1 MGLLD
6 SKSRVKP
13 DSGGGMGTVLMIFLV
28 ICFVGTNLLA
38 LHAFSMSRDVANFVM
53 GDRSKVNMVNTELIP
68 KLAEQFK
75 DIQEQ
80 LKASQVVSSR
90 YPWTKLDLLTD
101 YVGFYYHFVWYCN
114 IVYLAS
120 LQAATVHAK
129 GTRRMCNSRL
139 PPGGL
144 AF

>member
-13 DSGGGMGTVLMIFLV
+13 DAGAGMSTVLMIFLV

-53 GDRSKVNMVNTELIP
+53 GDRSKVNMVNTELLP

-80 LKASQVVSSR
+80 LKASQVVSF
-90 YPWTKLDLLTD
+90 YPWTKLDLLT
-101 YVGFYYHFVWYCN
+101 VGLCRVSFTTISFGSP
-114 IVYLAS
+114 I
-120 LQAATVHAK
+120 
-129 GTRRMCNSRL
+129 
-139 PPGGL
+139 
-144 AF
+144 

>member
-6 SKSRVKP
+6 LKVRKP
-13 DSGGGMGTVLMIFLV
+13 SDLGTGIGTVPLIFLV
-28 ICFVGTNLLA
+28 ICFVGTNMLA
-38 LHAFSMSRDVANFVM
+38 LYAFSMSRDVANFVM

-101 YVGFYYHFVWYCN
+101 YVGFLLPFRLVLQY
-114 IVYLAS
+114 S
-120 LQAATVHAK
+120 LPCQ
-129 GTRRMCNSRL
+129 
-139 PPGGL
+139 PPGCNCACKGHSENV
-144 AF
+144 

>member
-6 SKSRVKP
+6 AKNRGKP
-13 DSGGGMGTVLMIFLV
+13 ESGNGMGTVLLTFLV

-53 GDRSKVNMVNTELIP
+53 GDRSKVNVMNTELIP

-80 LKASQVVSSR
+80 LKTSQLVSS
-90 YPWTKLDLLTD
+90 
-101 YVGFYYHFVWYCN
+101 
-114 IVYLAS
+114 I
-120 LQAATVHAK
+120 
-129 GTRRMCNSRL
+129 
-139 PPGGL
+139 PGPN
-144 AF
+144 